1 GRSMAVGA
9 WGAAFAACAAG
20 LTPAGMA
27 GMSVPGRRAGQ
38 DGPSPGKTRE
48 VPPLDYA
55 RVYRLK
61 AANPDLDIL
70 VNGGI
75 ADIGEASRHLK
86 HVDGVM
92 MGRAAYREPWRLLAV
107 DPEIFGE
114 QAPPVSPRDALE
126 QPVPH
131 LARAP

>member
-1 GRSMAVGA
+1 GGTDAVTCQGGR
-9 WGAAFAACAAG
+9 AG
-20 LTPAGMA
+20 LG
-27 GMSVPGRRAGQ
+27 
-38 DGPSPGKTRE
+38 GPRPRKNRGA
-48 VPPLDYA
+48 PPLDYA